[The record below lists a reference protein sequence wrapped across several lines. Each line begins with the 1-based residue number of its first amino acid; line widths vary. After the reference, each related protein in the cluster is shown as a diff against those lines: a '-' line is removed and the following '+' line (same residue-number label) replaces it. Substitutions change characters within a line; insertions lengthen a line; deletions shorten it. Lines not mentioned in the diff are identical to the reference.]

1 MAQLENDMAGEQ
13 GMMAQGMPPEGMAP
27 EMEQGEGEHDTVT
40 CPNCGAKLIIELAAE
55 SAMEHEMVPE
65 DLRAQIGAA
74 MGPQGA

>member
-1 MAQLENDMAGEQ
+1 
-13 GMMAQGMPPEGMAP
+13 MMAPQGMPPQGMAP
-27 EMEQGEGEHDTVT
+27 GMEEQGEQGEHDTVT
-40 CPNCGAKLIIELAAE
+40 CPNCGAKLIIEMAAE

>member
-1 MAQLENDMAGEQ
+1 MMGAGMPPE
-13 GMMAQGMPPEGMAP
+13 QGMPPEGAEGM
-27 EMEQGEGEHDTVT
+27 EGEHDTVT
-40 CPNCGAKLIIELAAE
+40 CPNCGAKLIIEMAAE

>member
-13 GMMAQGMPPEGMAP
+13 GMMAPGGAPQGMPPE
-27 EMEQGEGEHDTVT
+27 MEEQGEHDTVT
-40 CPNCGAKLIIELAAE
+40 CPNCGAKLIIEMAAE
-55 SAMEHEMVPE
+55 SAMEHEAVPE

>member
-1 MAQLENDMAGEQ
+1 MAQPENDMAGEQ
-13 GMMAQGMPPEGMAP
+13 GMMGAGMPPEQGMPPEGM
-27 EMEQGEGEHDTVT
+27 EGEHDTVT
-40 CPNCGAKLIIELAAE
+40 CPNCGAKLIIEMAAE